1 MKQGFM
7 QEHWTDGDG
16 NPAGGVSSGTGFTI
30 SWQNGPLRAI
40 IPTPHANLYHLAG
53 SGATA
58 TPMEPLI
65 LSREPNGAFVEDV
78 IEACVDRIEF
88 YQRSRFACKENEDAL
103 YFLRQALFTLDMRTK
118 NREERGV
125 EGTHN
130 E

>member
-7 QEHWTDGDG
+7 QEHWSDDKG

-30 SWQNGPLRAI
+30 SWQNGPLFEPASQ
-40 IPTPHANLYHLAG
+40 G
-53 SGATA
+53 MATEYGDGRGLPDTVRNGRPGWTKA
-58 TPMEPLI
+58 
-65 LSREPNGAFVEDV
+65 PNGAFVEDV

-88 YQRSRFACKENEDAL
+88 YQQSRFACKENEDAL
-103 YFLRQALFTLDMRTK
+103 YFLRQALFTLNMRTK
-118 NREERGV
+118 NREKRGV